1 MNRCEL
7 LSPAGDYKCFI
18 AALNAGA
25 DAIYLGLD
33 KYSARAGAQ
42 NFSSE
47 ELISALDTAHILGK
61 KVYLTVNTL
70 FKDDEIGQL
79 YDLLYEPYIN
89 GLDAVIVQDIGVMS
103 HLYDIFPDL
112 PIHVSTQAGI
122 CSADAVRY
130 LMPLG
135 VKRVVPARELSLSEI
150 KAIINDTGIETEC
163 FIHGSLCYCY
173 SGKCLMSSFI
183 GGRSGNRG
191 RCAQPCRLLYDG
203 SYPLSLKDLC
213 TIDHIPELI
222 EAGICSFK
230 IEGRMKSS
238 EYVYG
243 VTSIYREYIDKYYE
257 SGKYTVDPG
266 DRDRLIA
273 YYTRGNNCNGYYW
286 RHNGADMVTADSPSY
301 STSAGTA
308 GPDNNG
314 DLPSVEVSI
323 SCNIRRGEK
332 VSVTVSGN
340 EDAID
345 ICTDIIPDTAQ
356 NRPLTK
362 EEVIRQLSKTGNTVF
377 TFKDIDISID
387 DDLFIPKGSLNGIR
401 RCALD
406 AYKQHLLSGYH
417 RSRNACQ
424 NNNGIIERDTSV
436 YAGSGDDRN
445 IALSVRISVLDKE
458 QLFAAADTDAD
469 TLVIP
474 MELYSDISSSKKT
487 DLKGKNVYISLP
499 FIIRDDRRTNS
510 SDNVTG
516 FVKDHASD
524 PEIIGYYV
532 SDPAEAYIVSK
543 YSKGKE
549 IVFDIHMY
557 AYNRQSYDYYK
568 ENGCT
573 CTTVPVEL
581 NYREL
586 VRRAIRY
593 EDLIVYG
600 RLPMMITANCI
611 TATKKGCDNDV
622 NGHRTYITD
631 RKGEK
636 LFVYCNCNE
645 CINVIYNSMKLCIT
659 DESKLFDEIRPSS
672 IRFSFTDESK
682 DEISRI
688 MKSYYDTRLTNGST
702 RVKLLDEYTK
712 GHLNRGVD

>member
-18 AALNAGA
+18 SALTAGA
-25 DAIYLGLD
+25 DAVYLGLD
-33 KYSARAGAQ
+33 KYSARAGAK

-47 ELISALDTAHILGK
+47 ELNDALDTAHILGR

-70 FKDDEIGQL
+70 FKDDEIAHL
-79 YDLLYEPYIN
+79 YDLLYKPYIN
-89 GLDAVIVQDIGVMS
+89 GLDAVIVQDVGVMS
-103 HLYDIFPDL
+103 YLSELFPDL

-122 CSADAVRY
+122 CSAEAVRY

-150 KAIINDTGIETEC
+150 KGIISETGIETEC

-191 RCAQPCRLLYDG
+191 RCAQPCRLPYDG

-222 EAGICSFK
+222 DAGICSFK

-257 SGKYTVDPG
+257 NGKYTVDPG

-273 YYTRGNNCNGYYW
+273 YYTRGNNCNGYYY
-286 RHNGADMVTADSPSY
+286 RHNGADMVTVDSPSY
-301 STSAGTA
+301 STSADEA
-308 GPDNNG
+308 GPDNTESS
-314 DLPSVEVSI
+314 PSVEVSL
-323 SCNIRRGEK
+323 SCTIRRGEK

-340 EDAID
+340 EDVIGV
-345 ICTDIIPDTAQ
+345 CTEIIPDTAQ

-377 TFKDIDISID
+377 TVKDIDILLD
-387 DDLFIPKGSLNGIR
+387 EDLFIPKGSLNEIR

-417 RSRNACQ
+417 RSRNDRPD
-424 NNNGIIERDTSV
+424 NNDIKEHDICLSS
-436 YAGSGDDRN
+436 GSDDCRTT
-445 IALSVRISVLDKE
+445 APSVRISVLDKE

-469 TLVIP
+469 ALIVP
-474 MELYSDISSSKKT
+474 MELYQDISSSKKT
-487 DLKGKNVYISLP
+487 DLNGKKVYISLP
-499 FIIRDDRRTNS
+499 YIIRDDRRTNS

-524 PEIIGYYV
+524 PEIAGYYV
-532 SDPAEAYIVSK
+532 SDPGAAYIVSEH
-543 YSKGKE
+543 SEGKE

-573 CTTVPVEL
+573 RTTVPVEL

-586 VRRAIRY
+586 VRRGIKY

-611 TATKKGCDNDV
+611 TATNKGCDNDV
-622 NGHRTYITD
+622 KGHRSYITD
-631 RKGEK
+631 RKGER

-645 CINVIYNSMKLCIT
+645 CTNVIYNSMKLCIT
-659 DESKLFDEIRPSS
+659 DESKLFDEICPLS

-682 DEISRI
+682 DEIRRI
-688 MKSYYDTRLTNGST
+688 MRKYFDARLENGST
-702 RVKLLDEYTK
+702 GVKLLDEYTK